1 LGLLPLFRAV
11 LVWAFI
17 LAGIVMVRLDPPAV
31 VTNAIAVT
39 QLNAYDRLS
48 VVQQTRNQRVQAAQT
63 AQVNAWSAEMKQGLA
78 DYQAQQDAIA
88 AAQAQTTAV
97 GAPAAA
103 SSARP
108 KHPAPP
114 PYIAKIINDAF
125 SPLGP
130 AAVQW
135 AINVAY
141 CESRYHP
148 NSVNST
154 SGASGL
160 FQFLPSTWGGTPWAS
175 QSPFDPV
182 ANAQAAAWLYSH
194 YGPGRWQ
201 CLG

>member
-1 LGLLPLFRAV
+1 LGFVPLLRAI
-11 LVWAFI
+11 LVWAVI
-17 LAGIVMVRLDPPAV
+17 LASVVLVRLDPPASV
-31 VTNAIAVT
+31 MNAVAVT

-48 VVQQTRNQRVQAAQT
+48 VVQQTRTQRVQAAQM
-63 AQVNAWSAEMKQGLA
+63 AQVTAWAAELKQGLA
-78 DYQAQQDAIA
+78 DYQAQQDALA
-88 AAQAQTTAV
+88 AAQAQAAV
-97 GAPAAA
+97 IAA
-103 SSARP
+103 RGN
-108 KHPAPP
+108 HPPPP

-148 NSVNST
+148 NSVNT
-154 SGASGL
+154 DSGASGL
-160 FQFLPSTWGGTPWAS
+160 FQFMPGTWGGTPWAS

-194 YGPGRWQ
+194 YGPRRWTCQ
-201 CLG
+201 G